1 MEKLYGVIG
10 DPISH
15 SMSPLMHNTAFIHHG
30 LNARYIAFH
39 VTPERLSSAIEGL
52 RGLNIGGMNVTI
64 PHKVSVMKY
73 LDEIDP
79 LAKQIGAVNTIVN
92 EKGKLVG
99 YNTDGIGFVNSLK
112 QLLQEKNLQNQSI
125 LVIGAGGAAKAI
137 YYSLIAEGG
146 KNVDV
151 TNRTLLHAEDLI
163 KEHSTSNAVTLLEA
177 EQQLHTYDIIV
188 NTTSVGMYPQTN
200 DVPMQLSRLKTGAI
214 VSDIIY
220 NPFETQL
227 LKEAKKYGA
236 VTQNGIN
243 MFVFQGALAFEK
255 WTGIYPDIETM
266 KSVIKKKL
274 GGVS

>member
-15 SMSPLMHNTAFIHHG
+15 SMSPLMHNRAFLHHG
-30 LNARYIAFH
+30 LSARYMAFH

-52 RGLNIGGMNVTI
+52 RGLQIEGINVTI

-73 LDEIDP
+73 LDEIDS
-79 LAKQIGAVNTIVN
+79 LANQIGAVNTIVN
-92 EKGKLVG
+92 KNGKLVG

-112 QLLQEKNLQNQSI
+112 GLLQKKSLRSQSI
-125 LVIGAGGAAKAI
+125 LVIGAGGAARAI
-137 YYSLIAEGG
+137 YFSLIAEGCIHI
-146 KNVDV
+146 DI
-151 TNRTLLHAEDLI
+151 TNRTLSAAQELI
-163 KEHSTSNAVTLLEA
+163 GDHQTSKALTLLEA
-177 EQQLHTYDIIV
+177 EQKIHTYDIMI

-200 DVPMQLSRLKTGAI
+200 EVPIQLTRLKNAAI

-220 NPFETQL
+220 NPLETQF
-227 LKEAKKYGA
+227 LKEARQLGA
-236 VTQNGIN
+236 ITQNGID

-266 KSVIKKKL
+266 RTAVKTKL

>member
-15 SMSPLMHNTAFIHHG
+15 SMSPLMHNTAFTHHG
-30 LNARYIAFH
+30 LDARYMAFH

-52 RGLNIGGMNVTI
+52 KGLNIGGINVTI
-64 PHKVSVMKY
+64 PHKVTVMKY
-73 LDEIDP
+73 LDEIDQ

-92 EKGKLVG
+92 KKGKLIG

-112 QLLQEKNLQNQSI
+112 PLLQEKKLQNQSI
-125 LVIGAGGAAKAI
+125 LLIGAGGAARAI
-137 YYSLIAEGG
+137 YYSLVAEGCTT
-146 KNVDV
+146 VDV
-151 TNRTLLHAEDLI
+151 SNRTIVNAELLT
-163 KEHSTSNAVTLLEA
+163 KGNPCSNAITIHDA
-177 EQQLHTYDIIV
+177 EQQLHTYDIII

-200 DVPMQLSRLKTGAI
+200 ELPIQIDHIKTGAI

-220 NPFETQL
+220 NPLETRL
-227 LKEAKKYGA
+227 LIEAKQRGA
-236 VTQNGIN
+236 ITQNGID